1 MRNSERYNT
10 AEEFEKAFE
19 KYCKSKNC
27 VKCNLNGPT
36 ERVPCLLD
44 WLELES
50 EEEKP
55 LPCPGCGNT
64 DMHVHDEIQ
73 DSKVYIVCPNCGY
86 SSPGEMKLESSV
98 RRHNEIARAVMEAK
112 KEGETR

>member
-1 MRNSERYNT
+1 MRNSEKYKT
-10 AEEFEKAFE
+10 AKEFDKAFE

-27 VKCNLNGPT
+27 VKCNLSPT

-55 LPCPGCGNT
+55 MPCPFCG
-64 DMHVHDEIQ
+64 
-73 DSKVYIVCPNCGY
+73 SKTVITSYD
-86 SSPGEMKLESSV
+86 KV
-98 RRHNEIARAVMEAK
+98 RYCIECTECNYRSEDNYQEEGAIAAHNRVAKAVMESGK
-112 KEGETR
+112 